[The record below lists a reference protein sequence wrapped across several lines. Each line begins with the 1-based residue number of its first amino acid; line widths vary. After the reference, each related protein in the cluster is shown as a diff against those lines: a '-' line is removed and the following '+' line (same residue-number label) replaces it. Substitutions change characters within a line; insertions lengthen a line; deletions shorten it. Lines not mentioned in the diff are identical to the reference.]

1 MTYRSDIDG
10 LRAVAVLLV
19 LLFHLDPM
27 LFTGGFVGVDV
38 FFAISGYL
46 MTRLIVD
53 ESSAGNFSIT
63 RFYARRCRR
72 ILPALLVM
80 LSFIVP
86 ASYVMLAPDEYR
98 VLGGSAIA
106 AALSFANLFF
116 YRNTGYFEGA
126 ADLMPLLHTW
136 SLGVEEQFYLI
147 WPALLMAAWWLFRR
161 SRGSMAKIVTA
172 CTVIGFAVSVWAV
185 GVNQKAA
192 FYLLHARL
200 WEFAAGGLIVFWRWP
215 ARLRQIP
222 SLLGLILI
230 AASAFTLTRPSPFP
244 GVNALA
250 PVIGGMLVIAAAPS
264 SIANQLLAVAPMRS
278 IGKIS
283 YSLYLWHWPIIAFWK
298 KYNNAQPDFFEGL
311 VIIVTSLVVASLSW
325 KFIEQPFRRKSVR
338 PMRDIFV
345 ALSAALLVA
354 LGGYEITAN
363 QGFPTRM
370 PASLARLSDQTAMW
384 FSFRCPHSATAIG
397 INCVVGSAWDRA
409 QARGLLW
416 GDSHA
421 SHLLPYLDVAG
432 RQTDRAIALLNGC
445 TPPLGGRV
453 KSVSDMAL
461 QRPEVCAAD
470 RATGINLLKRSPEI
484 EFVIFA
490 SRWPGFLDM
499 LQTDKDPEPKS
510 VAHGLDLIR
519 EEMQATINEIRAMGR
534 QILLVDGI
542 PVFDFDPIPCA
553 SSKGTPLW
561 RNTRRVCANP
571 VASLPLS
578 SAANQFALSKVY
590 DELASKN
597 DGVFSISLSR
607 AMCASGDCLTYLDG
621 EFLFRD
627 PHHLRRDLSP
637 DLTAK
642 LSRLLGLDEA
652 LARLGGNAP
661 NPTDVPARKT
671 HQLAG
676 AMIPF
681 RGSYSRDRA
690 SLHQIFPRF

>member
-1 MTYRSDIDG
+1 M
-10 LRAVAVLLV
+10 LV
-19 LLFHLDPM
+19 LLFHLDPT

-38 FFAISGYL
+38 FFVISGYL
-46 MTRLIVD
+46 MTRLIAD
-53 ESSAGNFSIT
+53 ESSAGSFSIAG
-63 RFYARRCRR
+63 FYARRCRR

-80 LSFIVP
+80 LSFVVP

-98 VLGGSAIA
+98 VLGRSAIA
-106 AALSFANLFF
+106 AALSFSNLFF

-126 ADLMPLLHTW
+126 AELMPLLHTW

-147 WPALLMAAWWLFRR
+147 WPALLVAAWWLFRR
-161 SRGSMAKIVTA
+161 GRAGMAFAVAA

-192 FYLLHARL
+192 FFLLHARL

-215 ARLRQIP
+215 ARFQQIP

-244 GVNALA
+244 GLNALA
-250 PVIGGMLVIAAAPS
+250 PVIGAMLVIAAAPS
-264 SIANQLLAVAPMRS
+264 GFANRLLAVAPLRF

-298 KYNNAQPDFFEGL
+298 KYNNAQPDLIEGL
-311 VIIVTSLVVASLSW
+311 VIVVASLAIASLSW
-325 KFIEQPFRRKSVR
+325 KFIEQPFRRKSIR

-354 LGGYEITAN
+354 LGGYDVAVN
-363 QGFPTRM
+363 RGFPARM

-384 FSFRCPHSATAIG
+384 FSFRCPYSATALG
-397 INCVVGSAWDRA
+397 LNCVVGSPWDTA
-409 QARGLLW
+409 AVRGLIW
-416 GDSHA
+416 GDSHS

-453 KSVSDMAL
+453 KSVSDMAM
-461 QRPEVCAAD
+461 QRPDVCVAD
-470 RATGINLLKRSPEI
+470 RAAGMNLLKRSPEI

-499 LQTDKDPEPKS
+499 LQTDNDPEPRS
-510 VAHGLDLIR
+510 VAHGLDLVR
-519 EEMQATINEIRAMGR
+519 QETQAAIDEIRAMGK
-534 QILLVDGI
+534 QILLVEGI

-561 RNTRRVCANP
+561 RNAKRVCANP
-571 VASLPLS
+571 VAES
-578 SAANQFALSKVY
+578 SAFVSSQPVCSFQ
-590 DELASKN
+590 
-597 DGVFSISLSR
+597 
-607 AMCASGDCLTYLDG
+607 
-621 EFLFRD
+621 
-627 PHHLRRDLSP
+627 
-637 DLTAK
+637 
-642 LSRLLGLDEA
+642 GL
-652 LARLGGNAP
+652 
-661 NPTDVPARKT
+661 
-671 HQLAG
+671 
-676 AMIPF
+676 
-681 RGSYSRDRA
+681 
-690 SLHQIFPRF
+690 